1 MKHEESKIQE
11 AVVTYLR
18 HQYPHALHC
27 ASAGGVRTSMKQ
39 AIMMKRT
46 GYVRGFPDLMILESS
61 KEFKGLFIEMKTD
74 KGVASKE
81 QKWWKEQLNKRG
93 YRSEICK
100 GFDSAKQVI
109 DEYLQS

>member
-11 AVVTYLR
+11 AVVSYLR
-18 HQYPHALHC
+18 HQYPNALHC

-61 KEFKGLFIEMKTD
+61 KEYKGLFIEMKTE

-81 QKWWKEQLNKRG
+81 QKWMGRIILALFSAIG
-93 YRSEICK
+93 YSTGAYI
-100 GFDSAKQVI
+100 SAFLI
-109 DEYLQS
+109 S

>member
-1 MKHEESKIQE
+1 MKNEESRIQE

-18 HQYPHALHC
+18 HQYPTALHC
-27 ASAGGVRTSMKQ
+27 ASAGGVRTSMRQ

-61 KEFKGLFIEMKTD
+61 KDYKGLFIEMKTQ

-81 QKWWKEQLNKRG
+81 QKWWKEELTKRG

-109 DEYLQS
+109 DEYLA

>member
-1 MKHEESKIQE
+1 MKHEESRIQE

-18 HQYPHALHC
+18 HKYPTALHC
-27 ASAGGVRTSMKQ
+27 ASAGGVRTSMRQ

-61 KEFKGLFIEMKTD
+61 KDYKGLFIEMKTE

-81 QKWWKEQLNKRG
+81 QKWWKEELTKRG

-100 GFDSAKQVI
+100 GFESAKQVI
-109 DEYLQS
+109 DEYLK

>member
-1 MKHEESKIQE
+1 
-11 AVVTYLR
+11 
-18 HQYPHALHC
+18 
-27 ASAGGVRTSMKQ
+27 
-39 AIMMKRT
+39 
-46 GYVRGFPDLMILESS
+46 VRGFPDLMILESS
-61 KEFKGLFIEMKTD
+61 KQYKGLFIEMKTE

-100 GFDSAKQVI
+100 GFDSAKQLI

>member
-1 MKHEESKIQE
+1 MKNEESRIQE

-18 HQYPHALHC
+18 HQYPSALHC

-61 KEFKGLFIEMKTD
+61 KDYKGLFIEMKTE

-81 QKWWKEQLNKRG
+81 QKWWKEELTKRG

-109 DEYLQS
+109 DEYLK

>member
-1 MKHEESKIQE
+1 MKNEESRIQE

-18 HQYPHALHC
+18 HQYPTALHC

-61 KEFKGLFIEMKTD
+61 KDYKGLFIEMKTE

-81 QKWWKEQLNKRG
+81 QKWWKEELTKRG

-109 DEYLQS
+109 DEYLK

>member
-1 MKHEESKIQE
+1 MKNEESRIQE

-18 HQYPHALHC
+18 HQYPTALHC

-61 KEFKGLFIEMKTD
+61 KEYKGLFIEMKTE

-81 QKWWKEQLNKRG
+81 QKWWKEELTKRG

-109 DEYLQS
+109 DEYLK

>member
-1 MKHEESKIQE
+1 MKHEESRIQE

-18 HQYPHALHC
+18 HQYPTALHC

-61 KEFKGLFIEMKTD
+61 KEYKGLFIEMKTD

-81 QKWWKEQLNKRG
+81 QKWWKEELTKRG

-100 GFDSAKQVI
+100 GFDAAKQII
-109 DEYLQS
+109 DEYFK

>member
-1 MKHEESKIQE
+1 MKNEESRIQE

-18 HQYPHALHC
+18 HQYPTALHC
-27 ASAGGVRTSMKQ
+27 ASAGGVRTSMRQ

-61 KEFKGLFIEMKTD
+61 KDYKGLFIELKTK

-81 QKWWKEQLNKRG
+81 QKWWKEELTKRG

-100 GFDSAKQVI
+100 GFDSEKQVI
-109 DEYLQS
+109 DEYLA

>member
-1 MKHEESKIQE
+1 MKHEESRIQE

-18 HQYPHALHC
+18 HQYPTALHC

-61 KEFKGLFIEMKTD
+61 KDYKGLFIEMKTE

-81 QKWWKEQLNKRG
+81 QKWWKEELTKRG

-100 GFDSAKQVI
+100 GFDSAKQII
-109 DEYLQS
+109 DEYFK

>member
-1 MKHEESKIQE
+1 MKNEESRIQE

-18 HQYPHALHC
+18 HQYPSALHC

-61 KEFKGLFIEMKTD
+61 KEYKGLFIEMKTE

-81 QKWWKEQLNKRG
+81 QKWWKEELTKRG

-109 DEYLQS
+109 DEYLK

>member
-1 MKHEESKIQE
+1 M
-11 AVVTYLR
+11 R
-18 HQYPHALHC
+18 
-27 ASAGGVRTSMKQ
+27 Q

-61 KEFKGLFIEMKTD
+61 KDYKGLFIEMKTE

-81 QKWWKEQLNKRG
+81 QKWWREELTKRG

-109 DEYLQS
+109 DEYLA